1 MPFWKV
7 KFCWSGICTT
17 GGTHPFLYLYFGN
30 FSNYS
35 FLYENNNSFNNNNN
49 NLTMNNKQ
57 CKVLLELYKFQEG
70 KVLLERHMYHRWY
83 TPFFVSIF
91 W

>member
-7 KFCWSGICTT
+7 KFCWSAICTT

-49 NLTMNNKQ
+49 NDDDLTMNNKQ
-57 CKVLLELYKFQEG
+57 RRQQGGSSKSKTCEDSVQP
-70 KVLLERHMYHRWY
+70 V
-83 TPFFVSIF
+83 
-91 W
+91 